1 MNKFLELSLVNHMRN
16 NEQLW
21 KEYDNAFEPL
31 VKEFGE
37 LLSTKQSDRLEEMLR
52 DGMVDAFYY
61 AGVLGME
68 LAIGVTNGNIK
79 QFIE

>member
-16 NEQLW
+16 NEELRTP
-21 KEYDNAFEPL
+21 YDNSFQPIM
-31 VKEFGE
+31 EFARERLSQKACDELEE
-37 LLSTKQSDRLEEMLR
+37 LLADCC
-52 DGMVDAFYY
+52 VDAFYY

-68 LAIGVTNGNIK
+68 LAIGVMNGNIK